1 MKKLFPL
8 LLILSSILV
17 IFPLQS
23 AQAEA
28 VSASYAKIED
38 GRITIEVK
46 IGAPAPKTILLTQN
60 LPPGTIIIK
69 ASPVYNKYD
78 RKTGTAT
85 WLLKD
90 IKPGKK
96 LIHFRT
102 EKPITPGSLS
112 AVLRFREPKSGKVVR
127 ITVTP

>member
-1 MKKLFPL
+1 MKKLLPILILLCTFVFFPL
-8 LLILSSILV
+8 NY
-17 IFPLQS
+17 

-28 VSASYAKIED
+28 VSASYAKIEE
-38 GRITIEVK
+38 GLVAIELK
-46 IGAPAPKTILLTQN
+46 IEAPAPKTILLTQN
-60 LPPGTIIIK
+60 LPPGAIITK

-90 IKPGKK
+90 IKPGKR
-96 LIHFRT
+96 LIRFST
-102 EKPITPGSLS
+102 DKPVSPGSLS